1 MIVMGRLEV
10 VITFT
15 YCACMGII
23 QEILDTVLNRE
34 HNMYEI
40 RLIQVYG
47 IKFPNK
53 LIFTY
58 FYRSYNTIFR

>member
-1 MIVMGRLEV
+1 
-10 VITFT
+10 
-15 YCACMGII
+15 MGII